1 MRVINTNTRSR
12 SVNGLNSIGAYNK
25 SSSSQSFIL
34 GPNEEY
40 DLIPKVKS
48 IKQYTNEN
56 GVTDHYLTIDFY
68 CLVDVDKINKSDCKE
83 IELKLS
89 KKTPRQLAS
98 IKSSNIISKVA
109 KKSLV
114 KVNQNKEDEVNLA
127 NLTLQ
132 ASREAGASLAMV
144 VKNSRNANPLL
155 KPVTVTSLINSQAI
169 YNLRKLV
176 KPKVINTKD
185 KNRNIEKYI
194 TKFNVNYSTIV
205 GTQIKKPIKKKIKI
219 DESLKNKINENNT
232 ALYESVNQALESYSQ
247 KFQEKHKNFFS
258 KGIDPLF
265 LFENTLKKISYTDK
279 KKGRYNP
286 EISIVNSIKLYS
298 SFTSHLEAINAYIR
312 LNEEEYTRS
321 SKIVN
326 EIQSFI
332 QLKSEVIISLNE
344 LRQFGSSLNFIFY
357 AKNNNGI
364 NIESSNLTIPISKI
378 LEQIFKSSKNFKI
391 NSLRK
396 NTGISKLTIQNK
408 SSNNLK
414 LRLLYKTYT
423 DYNSLRK
430 KNFLFLA
437 NVNLQKN
444 NLISYNSGYSSSN
457 IKRIKRDKI
466 KSIDSALY
474 RTLLTYS
481 NIDFDN
487 ANSTSDKGIKFPLN
501 NIPEITISTIVSD
514 SDDKVDIHLS
524 NISTNIAEFK
534 IFKWELRKSGAR
546 SKRKEIFSSL
556 ENILSNPPVSEG
568 FIKSNNSQSSFV
580 TFDYDVFD
588 GKNYEYGVECK
599 LKNGE
604 IKTINNTSNI
614 KFDKRSNLI
623 STSLVNTSVNNFEND
638 EIENQ
643 TKSITYEIK
652 VEKIE
657 TEVDKI
663 LRSVF
668 GEIFELFS
676 DDLKQIKDIQ
686 NFSYSILVERANLN
700 TGEKV
705 KVGTFQVESES
716 SGGVN
721 GRCIFTDNNVPDDSN
736 VIHIV
741 TPRIA
746 LTSDVVAQA
755 NELIES
761 IGKRQGN
768 NKINF
773 SYASVRKRSKS
784 LSQRKVSSTGT
795 KFNSFENLRKGL
807 MTQNEYYLNEFKLD
821 FFGNR
826 STGDILNL
834 EYQTS
839 SGQVNQIN
847 EYTIT
852 LDKIKEIKNLSK
864 GENRSDLTNAN
875 VSSLRY
881 FDIQFTTNQNARNI
895 DFYAIFISENDN
907 VYLDGALHVNDFGGN
922 SAKHRYLV
930 EHKGSLGRVGYYALP
945 VLKDGNILKPV
956 YIGSNILE

>member
-1 MRVINTNTRSR
+1 MRVINTNTRSK
-12 SVNGLNSIGAYNK
+12 SVNGLNSIGAYNR
-25 SSSSQSFIL
+25 SSASQSFIL

-48 IKQYTNEN
+48 IKQYTNED

-68 CLVDVDKINKSDCKE
+68 CLVDVNKINNSDCKE
-83 IELKLS
+83 IELRLS
-89 KKTPRQLAS
+89 KKTPRQLSTILA
-98 IKSSNIISKVA
+98 SNIISKAA
-109 KKSLV
+109 KKALV
-114 KVNQNKEDEVNLA
+114 KANENKEDEVNLSS
-127 NLTLQ
+127 LTLQ
-132 ASREAGASLAMV
+132 SSTEAATNFAMLS
-144 VKNSRNANPLL
+144 KNSRNANPLL
-155 KPVTVTSLINSQAI
+155 SPITVTSLINSQAI
-169 YNLRKLV
+169 YNLKKLV

-194 TKFNVNYSTIV
+194 TKFNVNYSTKV

-247 KFQEKHKNFFS
+247 KFQEKHTNFFS

-286 EISIVNSIKLYS
+286 EMSIVNSIKLYS

-332 QLKSEVIISLNE
+332 QLKSEVTIGLNE
-344 LRQFGSSLNFIFY
+344 LRQFGSNLNFIFY

-364 NIESSNLTIPISKI
+364 NIESSNLTISINKI

-396 NTGISKLTIQNK
+396 NTGVSKLTIQNK
-408 SSNNLK
+408 SSNNLR

-430 KNFLFLA
+430 KNFLFLD
-437 NVNLQKN
+437 NINLQKN

-487 ANSTSDKGIKFPLN
+487 ANSTSDKGIKLPVN
-501 NIPEITISTIVSD
+501 NVPEISISTVVSD
-514 SDDKVDIHLS
+514 SDDRVDIYLR

-534 IFKWELRKSGAR
+534 VFKWDLTKSGAR

-556 ENILSNPPVSEG
+556 ESILSNPPEPEG
-568 FIKSNNSQSSFV
+568 FIKSNQSSFIA
-580 TFDYDVFD
+580 FDYDVFD

-604 IKTINNTSNI
+604 IKTINKTSNI

-623 STSLVNTSVNNFEND
+623 SVSLVNSDINNFEND

-686 NFSYSILVERANLN
+686 NFSYSVLVERVNLN

-705 KVGTFQVESES
+705 KVGTFQVESEL
-716 SGGVN
+716 SGGVD
-721 GRCIFTDNNVPDDSN
+721 GRCIFTDDNVPDDSN
-736 VIHIV
+736 IIHVV

-746 LTSDVVAQA
+746 LTSDVVAQT

-768 NKINF
+768 NKVNF

-784 LSQRKVSSTGT
+784 RAQRKVSSIGT

-807 MTQNEYYLNEFKLD
+807 VTQSEYYLNEFKLD

-834 EYQTS
+834 ELQTV
-839 SGQVNQIN
+839 SGQANQIS

-852 LDKIKEIKNLSK
+852 LDRIREIKNISK
-864 GENRSDLTNAN
+864 GENRSNLTNSN
-875 VSSLRY
+875 ISSLRY
-881 FDIQFTTNQNARNI
+881 FDLQFTTNQNVRNI
-895 DFYAIFISENDN
+895 DFYAIFISENNN

-945 VLKDGNILKPV
+945 VLKDGTILKPV
-956 YIGSNILE
+956 YIGNNILE